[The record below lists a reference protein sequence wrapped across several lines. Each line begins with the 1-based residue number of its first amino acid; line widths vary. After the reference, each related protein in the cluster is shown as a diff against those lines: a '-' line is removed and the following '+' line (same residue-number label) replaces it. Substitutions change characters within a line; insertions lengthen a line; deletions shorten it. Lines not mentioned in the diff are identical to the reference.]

1 LVSLLLTIRA
11 FHFTALQ
18 ASNEAFGNRQRVQN
32 QLNTFVYEN
41 RGQMSKMKNEYSVE
55 VAIAKNRWN
64 KRRQQFE
71 HHKLDKMLPSRWGRT
86 PTGTQTTRN
95 YAARHDQVSTPV
107 AATLADIIDSVELIG
122 MGQLQNEKFQEP
134 YNPPAPPDLGAAV
147 VDQDNG
153 ETSMQR
159 QQRIEASLRQEVNA
173 VSVSLRSCE
182 DERQRAW
189 KKMLKTKAE
198 FDLPSHQVTN
208 MNGGRIHVDLNN
220 YHVMALPALQASA
233 QQNIPQEA
241 ASKSMVPSY
250 APVRTY
256 NAAVAIAS
264 ANAACNSDSKYSA
277 ARVRERISAD
287 GSVAPVTEPKKTK
300 DGLFQRPAGRTRKG
314 MEWDALRGIWIPARQ
329 FDLPSG
335 MPGGMP
341 GEN

>member
-1 LVSLLLTIRA
+1 VSLLLTNHSRF

-18 ASNEAFGNRQRVQN
+18 ASNESFERRQLVQN

-64 KRRQQFE
+64 TRRQQFE
-71 HHKLDKMLPSRWGRT
+71 HLKLDKMLPSRWGRS
-86 PTGTQTTRN
+86 PEGTQITRN
-95 YAARHDQVSTPV
+95 YAARHDQISTPV
-107 AATLADIIDSVELIG
+107 AACLADLVDSVDLIA
-122 MGQLQNEKFQEP
+122 MGKIQNEKFQEP
-134 YNPPAPPDLGAAV
+134 YNPPAQPDLGGAV
-147 VDQDNG
+147 VDTESG
-153 ETSMQR
+153 ETAMQR

-173 VSVSLRSCE
+173 ISINLRSCE

-198 FDLPSHQVTN
+198 FDIPTHQVTN
-208 MNGGRIHVDLNN
+208 MSGGRIHVDLHN

-233 QQNIPQEA
+233 QQNIPQEL

-250 APVRTY
+250 APVRSYT
-256 NAAVAIAS
+256 ALDMAS
-264 ANAACNSDSKYSA
+264 ANTANSDSKYSI

-329 FDLPSG
+329 FDA
-335 MPGGMP
+335 PGG
-341 GEN
+341 N

>member
-18 ASNEAFGNRQRVQN
+18 TSNEAFERRQRVQN
-32 QLNTFVYEN
+32 QLNSFVYEN
-41 RGQMSKMKNEYSVE
+41 RGQISKLQNEYSVE

-64 KRRQQFE
+64 KQRHQFE
-71 HHKLDKMLPSRWGRT
+71 HHKLDKMLPSRWGRS
-86 PTGTQTTRN
+86 PSGTQTTRN
-95 YAARHDQVSTPV
+95 YAARHDQLSTPV
-107 AATLADIIDSVELIG
+107 ATCLADIIDSVDLIA
-122 MGQLQNEKFQEP
+122 MGNLQNEKFQEP
-134 YNPPAPPDLGAAV
+134 YNPPAPPDFGGAV
-147 VDQDNG
+147 VDQESG
-153 ETSMQR
+153 ETAMQR
-159 QQRIEASLRQEVNA
+159 QQRIEASLRQEVNT
-173 VSVSLRSCE
+173 VSVYLRSCE

-250 APVRTY
+250 APIRSYT
-256 NAAVAIAS
+256 ATLAMAS
-264 ANAACNSDSKYSA
+264 AAAAAANNSDSKYSA

-300 DGLFQRPAGRTRKG
+300 EGLYQRPAGRTRKG
-314 MEWDALRGIWIPARQ
+314 MEWDALRGIWVPARQ
-329 FDLPSG
+329 FGS
-335 MPGGMP
+335 PGG
-341 GEN
+341 N